1 MKKIIAILVVLIS
14 TTTIMMAQSGKSSKE
29 IRQQYFVFGPTV
41 GLSMPYQHVVTKTTA
56 LSQLLGGPN
65 VGMQLGG
72 FARGMLPLK
81 KTKIVLYAQLDA
93 AWVMD
98 FYFGG
103 GSSAS
108 AGCFNFPL
116 TVGGGYKLSNDTMLR
131 IACGPTLTA
140 NVYTSANTA
149 FKDTDNKYQSEVAE
163 MLNRNRWGWMALI
176 GADYKDWT
184 FDLRYMNQFS
194 SEAYN
199 RIADECR
206 FISLGLSVGYKF

>member
-1 MKKIIAILVVLIS
+1 MKKIIAILVALIS
-14 TTTIMMAQSGKSSKE
+14 TTTIMVAQSGKSSKE
-29 IRQQYFVFGPTV
+29 IRQQYFVFGPTA
-41 GLSMPYQHVVTKTTA
+41 GLSMPYQHIVTNTTA
-56 LSQLLGGPN
+56 LSQLLGAPN
-65 VGMQLGG
+65 VGVQFGG
-72 FARGMLPLK
+72 YARGILPLK

-93 AWVMD
+93 TWAMD
-98 FYFGG
+98 FYVGG

-116 TVGGGYKLSNDTMLR
+116 TVGGGYKLSDKTLLR

-149 FKDTDNKYQSEVAE
+149 FKDTDDKYQSEVAD
-163 MLNRNRWGWMALI
+163 MLNRNRWGWVAVI
-176 GADYKDWT
+176 GADYKAWT

-194 SEAYN
+194 SNAYT

-206 FISLGLSVGYKF
+206 FISLGLTVGYKF